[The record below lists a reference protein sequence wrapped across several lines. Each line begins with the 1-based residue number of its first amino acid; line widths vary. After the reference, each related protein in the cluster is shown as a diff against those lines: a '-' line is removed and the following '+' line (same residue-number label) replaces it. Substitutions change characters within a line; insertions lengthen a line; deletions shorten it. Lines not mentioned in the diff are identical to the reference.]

1 MKITR
6 QQFKEL
12 VKLFD
17 DAWQKFDEGANRLNE
32 NYLDELIF
40 PAFNWI
46 AKRTGLIDSG
56 DDWEIDVLS
65 DLVIW
70 DNGVFVGQ
78 DKPLTKDLDE
88 IYDYYIGGNNNG
100 KI

>member
-6 QQFKEL
+6 QEFKEL
-12 VKLFD
+12 VVLFD
-17 DAWQKFDEGANRLNE
+17 DAWQKFNEGADRLNE
-32 NYLDELIF
+32 DYLDKLIF
-40 PAFNWI
+40 PALDWI
-46 AKRTGLIDSG
+46 AKRTGLKNSG

-65 DLVIW
+65 DLAIW
-70 DNGVFVGQ
+70 SDGVFVGQ
-78 DKPLTKDLDE
+78 DKPLSKDLDE